1 MRSHTCGTRIM
12 LIPLDPSCVVLI
24 ILFDRFGDI
33 TTMEWW
39 DNLYLNEG
47 KNDSQTLVLI

>member
-1 MRSHTCGTRIM
+1 M

-47 KNDSQTLVLI
+47 KNEL